1 MHLCLPHIDPHFCIL
16 SWDTPGAFQLGNCCR
31 KERLGILTITFSIYN
46 LFTWFKVF
54 LKPWE
59 SGYHTYINGL
69 SHKTYHFWVI
79 FKKCYELLV
88 KFPKK
93 KTTYTFPWSKCSDP
107 MLSFDPQWKWSCW
120 NLYWTPPTEKSAS
133 ESKESNVTI
142 DEAIWKKKPH
152 FCLRDSNKTH
162 PCGHCCAISHILCPC
177 KLSVKTIKLG
187 FTTLFDLRLW
197 GKRLR
202 DFKTDFKNHATLSLI
217 FLIEV
222 L

>member
-1 MHLCLPHIDPHFCIL
+1 MDFPIKPIIFEL
-16 SWDTPGAFQLGNCCR
+16 
-31 KERLGILTITFSIYN
+31 
-46 LFTWFKVF
+46 F
-54 LKPWE
+54 LKMLWA
-59 SGYHTYINGL
+59 T
-69 SHKTYHFWVI
+69 
-79 FKKCYELLV
+79 
-88 KFPKK
+88 
-93 KTTYTFPWSKCSDP
+93 SKI
-107 MLSFDPQWKWSCW
+107 
-120 NLYWTPPTEKSAS
+120 
-133 ESKESNVTI
+133 SK
-142 DEAIWKKKPH
+142 KKKPLTLFHDLNALIQCCHLTPNENEVAEIYIELLQLKSLLRSQRSQMSLLMKRFEKKTH